1 MGSLNYYLYLYLGL
15 FICLI
20 PILLLGLALRFA
32 LAPTKTKS
40 KANQIPT
47 LESLHQQVKGIKNEK
62 SLRNCQETF
71 IQYFKICPEDKL
83 NLWLEVIQELIAS
96 EFFELEN
103 AIKFGQDLETTN
115 PNYQQEI
122 SNSAGLALKNKEKKG

>member
-32 LAPTKTKS
+32 LAPAKTKS
-40 KANQIPT
+40 QANQIPT

-62 SLRNCQETF
+62 SLRNCQEIF